1 MRIGAFMIELAE
13 AKAEWIAMPGAI
25 YLYVSDADAVYERSL
40 QAGATSQEAPVDMY
54 ATRS

>member
-1 MRIGAFMIELAE
+1 MIELAE

>member
-1 MRIGAFMIELAE
+1 MIELAE
-13 AKAEWIAMPGAI
+13 AKAEWISMPGAI

-40 QAGATSQEAPVDMY
+40 QASATSLEAPADMY